1 MRSEGSRAGPKEP
14 QDYKAMATKPSSGDP
29 LERSAAGV
37 VLHSCL
43 QLVQGEDSL
52 ELALDVVVSGT
63 GPNLDE
69 VAVCSRGL
77 SEEISGCH

>member
-1 MRSEGSRAGPKEP
+1 MRSEGSRAGPKEQ
-14 QDYKAMATKPSSGDP
+14 QDYKAKTTKPSSSDP
-29 LERSAAGV
+29 LEHSAVGIF
-37 VLHSCL
+37 LHSCL

-77 SEEISGCH
+77 SEGISGCH